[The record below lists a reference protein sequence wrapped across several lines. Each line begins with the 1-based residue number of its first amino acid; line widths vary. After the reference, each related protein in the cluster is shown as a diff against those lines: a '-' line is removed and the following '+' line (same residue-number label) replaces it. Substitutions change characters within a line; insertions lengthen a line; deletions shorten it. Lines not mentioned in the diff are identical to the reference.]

1 MTDSEFI
8 ELCKNSNSM
17 LQACN
22 QIGMSYTSFIRKAKK
37 LNCYVTNQNWRKGK
51 TVLTDDRITSKHS
64 DSLFCENSSAERKYI
79 KDLIIKNNLIEYK
92 CSDCGLEKIW
102 NGRFINLQLDHING
116 KRNDNRISNLR
127 FLCPNCHSQ
136 TETFCSKNIGK
147 SINFNSI
154 NLEDIK
160 NVLSESKSINE
171 TILKL
176 GLRDNYTNRS
186 KLKQIKNDYKLTFIK
201 KEIESIP
208 DGKKQVVSVIDI
220 CECGNKKRKKS
231 KICLECNKTVNR
243 KMIRPPH
250 DLLKFEIEEIGYS
263 KVAEKYGVSDNSI
276 RKWIKFYE
284 KNE

>member
-1 MTDSEFI
+1 
-8 ELCKNSNSM
+8 
-17 LQACN
+17 
-22 QIGMSYTSFIRKAKK
+22 MSYTSFIRKAKK